1 MSEKETNLNN
11 ISYIKDR
18 LSSGTYSQISRML
31 NSLNPSDIAHF
42 IESSPPEDRDF
53 VWQILNT
60 DVEGEVLNHLS
71 DALQEQFLKNM
82 DAAEV
87 AEVTESLET
96 DEIADIIQRMPEAVI
111 EEVLSSMSIQNR
123 ARLEEVLSYPED
135 SAGGMMNTDVIAV
148 RKNHTL
154 DVVMRYLRM
163 QGSIPKSTNK
173 IFVVNR
179 ENNYRGSLNLN
190 KLLIS
195 DLSLHV
201 EDIYEENEMAIS
213 ISMDDTE
220 VARTF
225 EKKDLISAPV
235 IDDQGK
241 LVGRI
246 TIDDVVDVIKE
257 DADETFRQIS
267 GLEQDTFVKTSVAT
281 KSRAVWLGLNLITA
295 FIAASFIDIFKD
307 TIAEVVTL
315 AVLMPIVASMGG
327 VAATQTLTIMVRG
340 MALGQIGRT
349 NILWLIKRETLV
361 GLGNGILWAIV
372 VGLIASW
379 WFQDTLIAQIIA
391 FAMILNLLV
400 GVLSGVFIP
409 LLLKSI
415 NLDPGVGGTV
425 IVTTITDIAG
435 FVSFLGL
442 ATIFLI

>member
-18 LSSGTYSQISRML
+18 LSSGTYSQINRML

-60 DVEGEVLNHLS
+60 DIEGEVLNHLS

-123 ARLEEVLSYPED
+123 VRLEEVLSYPED

-201 EDIYEENEMAIS
+201 EDIYEENDMAIS

-257 DADETFRQIS
+257 DADESFRQIS

-372 VGLIASW
+372 VGLITSW

-425 IVTTITDIAG
+425 IVTTITDVAG

>member
-18 LSSGTYSQISRML
+18 LSSGTYSQINRML

-123 ARLEEVLSYPED
+123 VRLEEVLSYPED

-201 EDIYEENEMAIS
+201 EDIYEENDMAIS
-213 ISMDDTE
+213 TSMDDTE

-281 KSRAVWLGLNLITA
+281 KNRAVWLGLNLITA

-340 MALGQIGRT
+340 MALGQIGKT

-425 IVTTITDIAG
+425 IVTTITDVAG

>member
-1 MSEKETNLNN
+1 MPEEETSLNK

-18 LSSGTYSQISRML
+18 LSSGTYLQINRML

-42 IESSPPEDRDF
+42 IESSPPKDREF
-53 VWQILNT
+53 VWQILNKEI
-60 DVEGEVLNHLS
+60 EGEVLNHLS
-71 DALQEQFLKNM
+71 DTLQKQFLKEM

-87 AEVTESLET
+87 AEVTETLET

-111 EEVLSSMSIQNR
+111 EEVLSSMSFQNR
-123 ARLEEVLSYPED
+123 KRIEKVLSYPED
-135 SAGGMMNTDVIAV
+135 SAGGLMNTDVIAV

-163 QGSIPKSTNK
+163 QGAIPESTNK

-179 ENNYRGSLNLN
+179 KNDYLGSLNLN

-201 EDIYEENEMAIS
+201 GDIYEENAKTIAID
-213 ISMDDTE
+213 MDDSE
-220 VARTF
+220 VARAF
-225 EKKDLISAPV
+225 EQDDLISAPV

-246 TIDDVVDVIKE
+246 TIDDVVDVIRE
-257 DADETFRQIS
+257 DADEALRQFS
-267 GLEQDTFVKTSVAT
+267 GLEEDTFARTSVAT
-281 KSRAVWLGLNLITA
+281 KSRALWLGLNLITA
-295 FIAASFIDIFKD
+295 FIAASFIDIFKE
-307 TIAEVVTL
+307 TIAQVVTL

-349 NILWLIKRETLV
+349 NIMWLIRRETLV
-361 GLGNGILWAIV
+361 GLVNGILWATV
-372 VGLIASW
+372 VGFIASW
-379 WFQDTLIAQIIA
+379 WFQDIMIAQIIA
-391 FAMILNLLV
+391 LAMIFNLLV
-400 GVLSGVFIP
+400 GVLSGVFVP

-425 IVTTITDIAG
+425 IVTTLTDIAG

-442 ATIFLI
+442 ASIFLL

>member
-18 LSSGTYSQISRML
+18 LSSGTYSQINRML

-71 DALQEQFLKNM
+71 DALQEQFLENM

-123 ARLEEVLSYPED
+123 VRLEEVLSYPED

-201 EDIYEENEMAIS
+201 EDIYEANDMAIL

-379 WFQDTLIAQIIA
+379 WFQDNLIAQIIA

-400 GVLSGVFIP
+400 GVLSGVFVP

-425 IVTTITDIAG
+425 IVTTITDVAG

>member
-18 LSSGTYSQISRML
+18 LSSGTYSQINRML

-71 DALQEQFLKNM
+71 DALQEQFLENM

-123 ARLEEVLSYPED
+123 LRLEEVLSYPED

-201 EDIYEENEMAIS
+201 EDIYEENDMAIS
-213 ISMDDTE
+213 TSMDDTE

-281 KSRAVWLGLNLITA
+281 KNRAVWLGLNLITA

-425 IVTTITDIAG
+425 IVTTITDVAG

>member
-1 MSEKETNLNN
+1 MPEEETSLNK

-18 LSSGTYSQISRML
+18 LSSGTYLQINRML

-42 IESSPPEDRDF
+42 IESSPPKDREF
-53 VWQILNT
+53 VWQILNKEI
-60 DVEGEVLNHLS
+60 EGEVLNHLS
-71 DALQEQFLKNM
+71 DTLQKQFLEEM

-87 AEVTESLET
+87 AEVTETLET

-111 EEVLSSMSIQNR
+111 EEVLSSMSFQNR
-123 ARLEEVLSYPED
+123 KRIEKVLSYPED
-135 SAGGMMNTDVIAV
+135 SAGGLMNTDVIAV

-163 QGSIPKSTNK
+163 QGAIPESTNK

-179 ENNYRGSLNLN
+179 KNDYLGSLNLN

-201 EDIYEENEMAIS
+201 GDIYEENAKTIAID
-213 ISMDDTE
+213 MDDSE
-220 VARTF
+220 VARAF
-225 EKKDLISAPV
+225 EQDDLISAPV

-246 TIDDVVDVIKE
+246 TIDDVVDVIRE
-257 DADETFRQIS
+257 DADEALRQFS
-267 GLEQDTFVKTSVAT
+267 GLEEDTFARTAVAT
-281 KSRAVWLGLNLITA
+281 KSRALWLGLNLITA
-295 FIAASFIDIFKD
+295 FIAASFIDIFKE
-307 TIAEVVTL
+307 TIAQVVTL

-349 NILWLIKRETLV
+349 NIMWLIRRETLV
-361 GLGNGILWAIV
+361 GLVNGILWATV
-372 VGLIASW
+372 VGFIASW
-379 WFQDTLIAQIIA
+379 WFQDIMIAQIIA
-391 FAMILNLLV
+391 LAMIFNLLV
-400 GVLSGVFIP
+400 GVLSGVFVP

-425 IVTTITDIAG
+425 IVTTLTDIAG

-442 ATIFLI
+442 ASIFLL

>member
-18 LSSGTYSQISRML
+18 LSSGTYSQINRML

-71 DALQEQFLKNM
+71 DALQEQFLENM

-123 ARLEEVLSYPED
+123 VRLEEVLSYPED

-201 EDIYEENEMAIS
+201 EDIYEENDMAIS

-225 EKKDLISAPV
+225 EKNDLISAPV

-425 IVTTITDIAG
+425 IVTTITDVAG

>member
-71 DALQEQFLKNM
+71 DALQEQFLENM

-123 ARLEEVLSYPED
+123 VRLEEVLSYPED

-201 EDIYEENEMAIS
+201 EDIYEENDMAFS
-213 ISMDDTE
+213 INMDDTE

-281 KSRAVWLGLNLITA
+281 KSRAIWLGLNLITA

-425 IVTTITDIAG
+425 IVTTITDVAG

>member
-18 LSSGTYSQISRML
+18 LSSGTYSQINRML

-71 DALQEQFLKNM
+71 DALQEQFLENM

-123 ARLEEVLSYPED
+123 VRLEEVLSYPED

-201 EDIYEENEMAIS
+201 EDIYEENDMAIS
-213 ISMDDTE
+213 TSMDDTE

-425 IVTTITDIAG
+425 IVTTITDVAG

>member
-18 LSSGTYSQISRML
+18 LSSGTYSQINRML

-71 DALQEQFLKNM
+71 DALQEQFLENM

-123 ARLEEVLSYPED
+123 VRLEEVLSYPED

-201 EDIYEENEMAIS
+201 EDIYEENDMAIS

-425 IVTTITDIAG
+425 IVTTITDVAG

>member
-123 ARLEEVLSYPED
+123 VRLEEVLSYPED

-201 EDIYEENEMAIS
+201 EDIYEENDMAIS
-213 ISMDDTE
+213 TSMDDTE

-281 KSRAVWLGLNLITA
+281 KNRAVWLGLNLITA

-415 NLDPGVGGTV
+415 NLDPGVGGIV
-425 IVTTITDIAG
+425 IVTTITDVAG

>member
-1 MSEKETNLNN
+1 MPEEETSLNK

-18 LSSGTYSQISRML
+18 LSSGTYLQINRML

-42 IESSPPEDRDF
+42 IESSPPKDREF
-53 VWQILNT
+53 VWQILNKEI
-60 DVEGEVLNHLS
+60 EGEVLNHLS
-71 DALQEQFLKNM
+71 DTLQKQFLEEM

-87 AEVTESLET
+87 AEVTETLET

-111 EEVLSSMSIQNR
+111 EEVLSSMSFQNR
-123 ARLEEVLSYPED
+123 KRIEKVLSYPED
-135 SAGGMMNTDVIAV
+135 SAGGLMNTDVIAV

-163 QGSIPKSTNK
+163 QGAIPESTNK

-179 ENNYRGSLNLN
+179 KNDYLGSLNLN

-201 EDIYEENEMAIS
+201 GDIYKENDKTIAIDMVDS
-213 ISMDDTE
+213 E
-220 VARTF
+220 VARAF
-225 EKKDLISAPV
+225 EQDDLISAPV

-246 TIDDVVDVIKE
+246 TIDDVVDVIRE
-257 DADETFRQIS
+257 DADEALRQFS
-267 GLEQDTFVKTSVAT
+267 GLEEDTFARTSVAT
-281 KSRAVWLGLNLITA
+281 KSRALWLGLNLITA
-295 FIAASFIDIFKD
+295 FIAASFIDIFKE
-307 TIAEVVTL
+307 TIAQVVTL

-349 NILWLIKRETLV
+349 NIMWLIRRETLV
-361 GLGNGILWAIV
+361 GLVNGILWATV
-372 VGLIASW
+372 VGFIASW
-379 WFQDTLIAQIIA
+379 WFQDIMIAQIIA
-391 FAMILNLLV
+391 LAMIFNLLV
-400 GVLSGVFIP
+400 GVLSGVFVP

-425 IVTTITDIAG
+425 IVTTLTDIAG

-442 ATIFLI
+442 ASIFLL

>member
-71 DALQEQFLKNM
+71 DALQEQFLENM

-123 ARLEEVLSYPED
+123 VRLEEVLSYPED

-201 EDIYEENEMAIS
+201 EDIYEENDMAIS
-213 ISMDDTE
+213 TSMDDTE

-281 KSRAVWLGLNLITA
+281 KNRAVWLGLNLITA

-425 IVTTITDIAG
+425 IVTTITDVAG

>member
-71 DALQEQFLKNM
+71 DALQEQFLENM

-123 ARLEEVLSYPED
+123 VRLEEVLSYPED

-201 EDIYEENEMAIS
+201 EDIYEENDMAIS
-213 ISMDDTE
+213 TSMDDTE

-425 IVTTITDIAG
+425 IVTTITDVAG

>member
-18 LSSGTYSQISRML
+18 LSSGTYSQINRML

-71 DALQEQFLKNM
+71 DALQEQFLENM

-123 ARLEEVLSYPED
+123 VRLEEVLSYPED

-201 EDIYEENEMAIS
+201 EDIYEENDMAIS
-213 ISMDDTE
+213 TSMDDTE

-267 GLEQDTFVKTSVAT
+267 GLEQDTFVKTSVAI
-281 KSRAVWLGLNLITA
+281 KSRAIWLGLNLITA

-425 IVTTITDIAG
+425 IVTTITDVAG

>member
-71 DALQEQFLKNM
+71 DALQEQFLENM

-123 ARLEEVLSYPED
+123 VRLEEVLSYPED

-201 EDIYEENEMAIS
+201 EDIYEENDMAIL

-281 KSRAVWLGLNLITA
+281 KSRAIWLGLNLITA

-425 IVTTITDIAG
+425 IVTTITDVAG

>member
-1 MSEKETNLNN
+1 M
-11 ISYIKDR
+11 
-18 LSSGTYSQISRML
+18 
-31 NSLNPSDIAHF
+31 
-42 IESSPPEDRDF
+42 
-53 VWQILNT
+53 
-60 DVEGEVLNHLS
+60 NHLS
-71 DALQEQFLKNM
+71 DALQEQFLENM

-123 ARLEEVLSYPED
+123 VRLEEVLSYPED

-201 EDIYEENEMAIS
+201 EDIYEENDMAIS
-213 ISMDDTE
+213 TSMDDTE

-425 IVTTITDIAG
+425 IVTTITDVAG

>member
-18 LSSGTYSQISRML
+18 LSSGTYSQINRML

-71 DALQEQFLKNM
+71 DALQEQFLENM

-123 ARLEEVLSYPED
+123 VRLEEVLSYPED

-201 EDIYEENEMAIS
+201 EDIYEENDMAIS

-281 KSRAVWLGLNLITA
+281 KSRAIWLGLNLITA

-425 IVTTITDIAG
+425 IVTTITDVAG

>member
-18 LSSGTYSQISRML
+18 LSSGTYSQINRML

-71 DALQEQFLKNM
+71 DALQEQFLENM

-123 ARLEEVLSYPED
+123 VRLEEVLSYPED

-201 EDIYEENEMAIS
+201 EDIYEENDMAIS

-281 KSRAVWLGLNLITA
+281 KNRAVWLGLNLITA

-425 IVTTITDIAG
+425 IVTTITDVAG

>member
-1 MSEKETNLNN
+1 MPEEETSLNK

-18 LSSGTYSQISRML
+18 LSSGTYLQINRML

-42 IESSPPEDRDF
+42 IESSPPKDREF
-53 VWQILNT
+53 VWQILNKEI
-60 DVEGEVLNHLS
+60 EGEVLNHLS
-71 DALQEQFLKNM
+71 DTLQKQFLEEM

-87 AEVTESLET
+87 AEVTETLET

-111 EEVLSSMSIQNR
+111 EEVLSSMSFQNR
-123 ARLEEVLSYPED
+123 KRIEKVLSYPED
-135 SAGGMMNTDVIAV
+135 SAGGLMNTDVIAV

-163 QGSIPKSTNK
+163 QGAIPESTNK

-179 ENNYRGSLNLN
+179 KNDYLGSLNLN

-201 EDIYEENEMAIS
+201 GDIYEENAKTIAID
-213 ISMDDTE
+213 MDDSE
-220 VARTF
+220 VARAF
-225 EKKDLISAPV
+225 EQDDLISAPV

-246 TIDDVVDVIKE
+246 TIDDVVDVIRE
-257 DADETFRQIS
+257 DADEALRQFS
-267 GLEQDTFVKTSVAT
+267 GLEEDTFARTSVAT
-281 KSRAVWLGLNLITA
+281 KSRALWLGLNLITA
-295 FIAASFIDIFKD
+295 FIAASFIDIFKE
-307 TIAEVVTL
+307 TIAQVVTL

-349 NILWLIKRETLV
+349 NIMWLIRRETLV
-361 GLGNGILWAIV
+361 GLVNGILWATV
-372 VGLIASW
+372 VGFIASW
-379 WFQDTLIAQIIA
+379 WFQDIMIAQIIA
-391 FAMILNLLV
+391 LAMIFNLLV
-400 GVLSGVFIP
+400 GVLSGVFVP

-425 IVTTITDIAG
+425 IVTTLTDIAG

-442 ATIFLI
+442 ASIFLL

>member
-1 MSEKETNLNN
+1 MPQEETSLNK

-18 LSSGTYSQISRML
+18 LSSGTYLQINRML

-42 IESSPPEDRDF
+42 IESSPPKDREF
-53 VWQILNT
+53 VWQILNKEI
-60 DVEGEVLNHLS
+60 EGEVLNHLS
-71 DALQEQFLKNM
+71 DTLQKQFLEEM

-87 AEVTESLET
+87 AEVTETLET

-111 EEVLSSMSIQNR
+111 EEVLSSMSFQNR
-123 ARLEEVLSYPED
+123 KRIEKVLSYPED
-135 SAGGMMNTDVIAV
+135 SAGGLMNTDVIAV

-163 QGSIPKSTNK
+163 QGAIPESTNK

-179 ENNYRGSLNLN
+179 KNDYLGSLNLN

-201 EDIYEENEMAIS
+201 GDIYEENAKTIAID
-213 ISMDDTE
+213 MDDSE
-220 VARTF
+220 VARAF
-225 EKKDLISAPV
+225 EQDDLISAPV
-235 IDDQGK
+235 IDDHGK

-246 TIDDVVDVIKE
+246 TIDDVVDVIRE
-257 DADETFRQIS
+257 DADEALRQFS
-267 GLEQDTFVKTSVAT
+267 GLEEDTFARTAVAT
-281 KSRAVWLGLNLITA
+281 KSRALWLGLNLITA
-295 FIAASFIDIFKD
+295 FIAASFIDIFKE
-307 TIAEVVTL
+307 TIAQVVTL

-349 NILWLIKRETLV
+349 NIMWLIRRETLV
-361 GLGNGILWAIV
+361 GLVNGILWATV
-372 VGLIASW
+372 VGFIASW
-379 WFQDTLIAQIIA
+379 WFQDIMIAQIIA
-391 FAMILNLLV
+391 LAMIFNLLV
-400 GVLSGVFIP
+400 GVLSGVFVP

-425 IVTTITDIAG
+425 IVTTLTDIAG

-442 ATIFLI
+442 ASIFLL

>member
-11 ISYIKDR
+11 ISYIKDS
-18 LSSGTYSQISRML
+18 LSSGTYSQINRML

-123 ARLEEVLSYPED
+123 VRLEEVLSYPED

-201 EDIYEENEMAIS
+201 EDIYEENDMAIS
-213 ISMDDTE
+213 TSMDDTE

-281 KSRAVWLGLNLITA
+281 KNRAVWLGLNLITA

-425 IVTTITDIAG
+425 IVTTITDVAG

>member
-11 ISYIKDR
+11 ISYIKDS
-18 LSSGTYSQISRML
+18 LSSGTYSQINRML

-71 DALQEQFLKNM
+71 DALQEQFLENM

-123 ARLEEVLSYPED
+123 VRLEEVLSYPED

-201 EDIYEENEMAIS
+201 EDIYEENDMAIS

-281 KSRAVWLGLNLITA
+281 KNRAVWLGLNLITA

-425 IVTTITDIAG
+425 IVTTITDVAG

>member
-1 MSEKETNLNN
+1 MSEKESNLDN

-18 LSSGTYSQISRML
+18 LSSGTYSQINRML

-53 VWQILNT
+53 VWQILNK

-71 DALQEQFLKNM
+71 DALQEQFLENM

-201 EDIYEENEMAIS
+201 EDIYEENDMAIS
-213 ISMDDTE
+213 TSMDDTE

-425 IVTTITDIAG
+425 IVTTITDVAG

>member
-71 DALQEQFLKNM
+71 DALQEQFLENM

-201 EDIYEENEMAIS
+201 EDIYEENDMAIS

-281 KSRAVWLGLNLITA
+281 KNRAVWLGLNLITA

-400 GVLSGVFIP
+400 GVLSGVFVP

-425 IVTTITDIAG
+425 IVTTITDVAG

>member
-18 LSSGTYSQISRML
+18 LSSGTYSQINRML

-71 DALQEQFLKNM
+71 DALQEQFLENM

-123 ARLEEVLSYPED
+123 VRLEEVLSYPED

-201 EDIYEENEMAIS
+201 EDIYEENDMAIS
-213 ISMDDTE
+213 INTNDTE

-425 IVTTITDIAG
+425 IVTTITDVAG

>member
-1 MSEKETNLNN
+1 MPQEETSLNK

-18 LSSGTYSQISRML
+18 LSSGTYLQINRML

-42 IESSPPEDRDF
+42 IESSPPKDREF
-53 VWQILNT
+53 VWQILNKEI
-60 DVEGEVLNHLS
+60 EGEVLNHLS
-71 DALQEQFLKNM
+71 DTLQKQFLKEM

-87 AEVTESLET
+87 AEVTETLET

-111 EEVLSSMSIQNR
+111 EEVLSSMSFQNR
-123 ARLEEVLSYPED
+123 KRIEKVLSYPED
-135 SAGGMMNTDVIAV
+135 SAGGLMNTDVIAV

-163 QGSIPKSTNK
+163 QGAIPESTNK

-179 ENNYRGSLNLN
+179 KNDYLGSLNLN

-201 EDIYEENEMAIS
+201 GDIYEENAKTIAIDMVDS
-213 ISMDDTE
+213 E
-220 VARTF
+220 VARAF
-225 EKKDLISAPV
+225 EQDDLISAPV

-246 TIDDVVDVIKE
+246 TIDDVVDVIRE
-257 DADETFRQIS
+257 DADEALRQFS
-267 GLEQDTFVKTSVAT
+267 GLEEDTFARTSVAT
-281 KSRAVWLGLNLITA
+281 KSRALWLGLNLITA
-295 FIAASFIDIFKD
+295 FIAASFIDIFKE
-307 TIAEVVTL
+307 TIAQVVTL

-349 NILWLIKRETLV
+349 NIMWLIRRETLV
-361 GLGNGILWAIV
+361 GLVNGILWATV
-372 VGLIASW
+372 VGFIASW
-379 WFQDTLIAQIIA
+379 WFQDIMIAQIIA
-391 FAMILNLLV
+391 LAMIFNLLV
-400 GVLSGVFIP
+400 GVLSGVFVP

-425 IVTTITDIAG
+425 IVTTLTDIAG

-442 ATIFLI
+442 ASIFLL

>member
-1 MSEKETNLNN
+1 MSEEETSLNK
-11 ISYIKDR
+11 ISYIKDS
-18 LSSGTYSQISRML
+18 LSSGTYLQISRML
-31 NSLNPSDIAHF
+31 NSLNPADIAHF
-42 IESSPPEDRDF
+42 IESSPPKDREF
-53 VWQILNT
+53 VWQILNKEI
-60 DVEGEVLNHLS
+60 EGEVLIHLS
-71 DALQEQFLKNM
+71 DTLQKQFLKEM

-87 AEVTESLET
+87 AEVTGSLAT
-96 DEIADIIQRMPEAVI
+96 DELADIIQRMPEAVI

-123 ARLEEVLSYPED
+123 IRIEEVLAYPED
-135 SAGGMMNTDVIAV
+135 SAGGLMNTDVIAV

-163 QGSIPKSTNK
+163 QGSIPESTNK

-179 ENNYRGSLNLN
+179 KNDYLGSLNLN

-201 EDIYEENEMAIS
+201 GDIYEKNDKAIMVNMNDS
-213 ISMDDTE
+213 E
-220 VARTF
+220 VARAF
-225 EKKDLISAPV
+225 EQDDLISAPV
-235 IDDQGK
+235 VDDHRK

-257 DADETFRQIS
+257 DADETLRQLS
-267 GLEQDTFVKTSVAT
+267 GLEEDTFSKTTVAI
-281 KSRAVWLGLNLITA
+281 KSRALWLGLNLITA
-295 FIAASFIDIFKD
+295 FIAASFIDIFKE
-307 TIAEVVTL
+307 TIAQVVTL

-349 NILWLIKRETLV
+349 NIAWLIRRETLV
-361 GLGNGILWAIV
+361 GLSNGILWAIV
-372 VGLIASW
+372 VGFVASW
-379 WFQDTLIAQIIA
+379 WFQNTLIAQIIA
-391 FAMILNLLV
+391 FAMIFNLLV

-409 LLLKSI
+409 LLLKAI

-425 IVTTITDIAG
+425 IVTTITDVTG

-442 ATIFLI
+442 ASIFLL